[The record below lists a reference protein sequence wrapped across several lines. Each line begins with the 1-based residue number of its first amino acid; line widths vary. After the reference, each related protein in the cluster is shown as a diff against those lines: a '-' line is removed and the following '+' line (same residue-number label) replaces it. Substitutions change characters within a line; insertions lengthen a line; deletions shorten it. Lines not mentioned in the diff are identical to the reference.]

1 MVREVGG
8 EAKGKMH
15 GGKYDNILIKLRII
29 IKLPVN
35 PNIKLSLSIRGF

>member
-1 MVREVGG
+1 MGG

-35 PNIKLSLSIRGF
+35 PNITLSLSIRGF